1 VISTLYEA
9 VVFMVAQHMAW
20 AAINKEPSVPMP
32 EVDAA
37 WPVYDLFDT
46 ADGEKVFI
54 GLTSDFHWQR
64 FCDGF
69 SFPELKEDKRLIT
82 IQDRVDARSWLI
94 PLLKEKLVK
103 LSKADLITLSQKSK
117 IPFAPLMRPDQLF
130 DDPHLNE
137 SGGLVQTTFPGGLQ
151 TKMPKIPMRIGDYDF
166 NLKTD
171 PPEVGQYGQSVLS
184 AIGYSDEE
192 IEELNENRIVVAK

>member
-1 VISTLYEA
+1 
-9 VVFMVAQHMAW
+9 
-20 AAINKEPSVPMP
+20 
-32 EVDAA
+32 
-37 WPVYDLFDT
+37 
-46 ADGEKVFI
+46 
-54 GLTSDFHWQR
+54 
-64 FCDGF
+64 
-69 SFPELKEDKRLIT
+69 
-82 IQDRVDARSWLI
+82 
-94 PLLKEKLVK
+94 
-103 LSKADLITLSQKSK
+103 
-117 IPFAPLMRPDQLF
+117 LF

-137 SGGLVQTTFPGGLQ
+137 SGGLVQTTFPGGIQ